1 VAVRPT
7 ASSAT
12 SSITEPCLFNRSS
25 LTYNG
30 INYDGTVNFA
40 DLNKVLTNC
49 DLTGPVNINNLPS
62 LVLQSL
68 EADSQ
73 AMQLLASDDIT
84 VSGTTVV
91 PEPSVLALLAAG
103 LLGLAAWRWRKRQ

>member
-1 VAVRPT
+1 
-7 ASSAT
+7 
-12 SSITEPCLFNRSS
+12 
-25 LTYNG
+25 
-30 INYDGTVNFA
+30 
-40 DLNKVLTNC
+40 VLTNC